1 MTEEEIQAR
10 FDVMHAKLD
19 EAQEILAN
27 MDKIDEDDKQA
38 MKEALMK
45 VVRLHQEF
53 AEAYEEVECV
63 KLQKPKRP

>member
-10 FDVMHAKLD
+10 FDVMHAKLN

-27 MDKIDEDDKQA
+27 MDKIEDDKQA
-38 MKEALMK
+38 MKEALIK
-45 VVRLHQEF
+45 VVHLHQEF

-63 KLQKPKRP
+63 MPQKPKRP